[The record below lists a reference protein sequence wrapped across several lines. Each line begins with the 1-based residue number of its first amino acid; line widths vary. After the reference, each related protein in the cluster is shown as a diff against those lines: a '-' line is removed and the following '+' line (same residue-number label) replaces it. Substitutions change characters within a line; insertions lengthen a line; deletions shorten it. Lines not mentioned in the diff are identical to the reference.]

1 MKLTKS
7 RWATF
12 LILLVVF
19 LTFSSTISLI
29 SDFLLFD
36 HLGYK
41 ELLLTP
47 IESQFAL
54 GLGVGI
60 AAFAFL
66 YLNLKTAA
74 KTDIDWFYTIPEN
87 LAGRRIQLDKNFLKK
102 LILIIPAVFGALYGL
117 FARTNW
123 YEILAFINSTP
134 FGQTDPVFSKDIS
147 FYVFELPIYA
157 LTNSTLQSL
166 IFISLILSGLIYLV
180 KGDLPR
186 LEDAK
191 GITKRLSLLDKRPKM
206 HIASLT
212 FLLFGTF
219 AVDTYLDLHRTLLS
233 PGGVVFGPTYTDINI
248 QIPFLWAG
256 LFLAIGGAFFTLF
269 YLFTR
274 KAFSLVIIISVLY
287 FASGPVRVI
296 TAGLVQGLVVSPNE
310 LERERP
316 YLENNIKITREAYN
330 LDSID
335 EQKLPAEQTLDAG
348 DIEENQLTIK
358 NVRLWDRQPLLSTFS
373 QIQEIRTY
381 YDFGLITNDRY
392 EVDNE
397 LRQIMLSP
405 RELNSESLPNPS
417 WINRHLVFT
426 HGHGVVAGP
435 VNEVTDEGLPVLF
448 LKDLPPV
455 TEKEHLKIDEPS
467 IYYGMQTNDY
477 VIVNTRNQ
485 ELDYPKG
492 DDNVYT
498 SYEGEGGI
506 KIDSIL
512 HRLLYATEFASL
524 KILLSGDITGE
535 SAIQYKR
542 NIMERVQSLAPF
554 LTYDMDPY
562 LVVVE
567 GRLYWIV
574 DAYTKTN
581 LYPYSQPEQFRERR
595 INYIRNS
602 VKVVVDAYD
611 GSVDF
616 YTADETDPLIKTA
629 GKIFPETFKPLSE
642 MPETLVKHIRYP
654 EDIFSVQA
662 QKFKEYHMKEAR
674 VFYNR
679 EDEWEIAAIG
689 EESSSSGGALAPRHL
704 IMKLPGEDEEEF
716 VLILPF
722 TPRGK
727 DNMSAWLA
735 ARNDGENYGKIV
747 AYAFPKDTLVFGPKQ
762 IMGRIN
768 QDEVISRQISL
779 WDQRGSQVVRGPLLV
794 IPIESSLIYVQPLY
808 LQAEDGQIPEL
819 KRVIV
824 AYEND
829 IEMETTLERGLA
841 TIFGTAE
848 RQPEREP
855 TEPAGVIDAQTRQLL
870 RQAQDLYREALNAQT
885 NGNWSEYGEKV
896 EELGNVLNQLQR

>member
-1 MKLTKS
+1 MKLTKN
-7 RWATF
+7 RWVMF
-12 LILLVVF
+12 VLLLIVF
-19 LTFSSTISLI
+19 LTFSSTISLL
-29 SDFLLFD
+29 SNWLLFN

-47 IESQFAL
+47 IESQLVL
-54 GLGVGI
+54 GAGVGI
-60 AAFAFL
+60 TTFAIL
-66 YLNLKTAA
+66 YLNLKIAA
-74 KTDIDWFYTIPEN
+74 KTEIDWFYTIPEN
-87 LAGRRIQLDKNFLKK
+87 LIGKRIQLNKNFLKK
-102 LILIIPAVFGALYGL
+102 LTLLISTTFAVLYGL
-117 FARTNW
+117 FARTKW
-123 YEILAFINSTP
+123 YDVLAFINSTP
-134 FGQTDPVFSKDIS
+134 FGQKDPVFAKDIS
-147 FYVFELPIYA
+147 FYVFKLPIYT
-157 LTNSTLQSL
+157 LTNSTFQSL
-166 IFISLILSGLIYLV
+166 FFISLILSGLVYLI

-191 GITKRLSLLDKRPKM
+191 NLKKRLNLLGRRPKM
-206 HIASLT
+206 HLATLIL
-212 FLLFGTF
+212 LLFGTF
-219 AVDTYLDLHRTLLS
+219 AVNIYLDLHKTLLS
-233 PGGVVFGPTYTDINI
+233 PGGIVFGATYTDIKI

-274 KAFSLVIIISVLY
+274 RSFSLIIIIFVLY
-287 FASGPVRVI
+287 FASGPIRVI
-296 TAGLVQGLVVSPNE
+296 TSGLVQSLIVSPNE

-316 YLENNIKITREAYN
+316 YLENNIKNTREAYN
-330 LDSID
+330 LELIN
-335 EQKLPAEQTLDAG
+335 EQKLPAEQTLDAE

-405 RELNSESLPNPS
+405 RELNSESLSNPS

-435 VNEVTDEGLPVLF
+435 VNQVTDEGLPVLF
-448 LKDLPPV
+448 VKDLPPE
-455 TEKEHLKIDEPS
+455 TEKESLKIDEPS

-492 DDNVYT
+492 DENVYT

-506 KIDSIL
+506 KISSIFQ
-512 HRLLYATEFASL
+512 RLLYASEFASL
-524 KILLSGDITGE
+524 KILLSEDITKE
-535 SAIQYKR
+535 SRIQYKR
-542 NIMERVQSLAPF
+542 NIMDRVHSLAPF

-562 LVVVE
+562 LVIAD
-567 GRLYWIV
+567 GRLYWII

-581 LYPYSQPEQFRERR
+581 LYPYSQPEQFRGRN

-616 YTADETDPLIKTA
+616 YTADSSDPLIKTA
-629 GKIFPETFKPLSE
+629 EKIFPETFKPLDQ
-642 MPETLVKHIRYP
+642 MPDTQMKHIRYP

-662 QKFKEYHMKEAR
+662 QKYKEYHMKEAQ

-679 EDEWEIAAIG
+679 EDEWEVAAIG
-689 EESSSSGGALAPRHL
+689 EESGGSGGALAPRHL
-704 IMKLPGEDEEEF
+704 IMKLPGEEKEEF
-716 VLILPF
+716 ILMLPF

-727 DNMSAWLA
+727 DNMSAWIVV
-735 ARNDGENYGKIV
+735 RNDGENYGKIV
-747 AYAFPKDTLVFGPKQ
+747 AYAFPKDTLVFGPRQ

-768 QDEVISRQISL
+768 QVEDISRQISL

-794 IPIESSLIYVQPLY
+794 IPIESSLIYVQSLY
-808 LQAEDGQIPEL
+808 LQAENGRIPEL

-824 AYEND
+824 AYENE
-829 IEMETTLERGLA
+829 IEMETTLERGLG
-841 TIFGTAE
+841 TIFGTAQ
-848 RQPEREP
+848 RQPTQPSQP
-855 TEPAGVIDAQTRQLL
+855 TGLIDAQTTELL
-870 RQAQDLYREALNAQT
+870 RQAQNLYEEALNAQRQ
-885 NGNWSEYGEKV
+885 GNWSEYGEKV
-896 EELGNVLNQLQR
+896 KELGNILNRLQR